1 MEYIAIA
8 VLLVFLTFALQF
20 FSFRRKSINCSI
32 DALKKTINTLP
43 VESTPSGRVMKSKLA
58 KQYYF
63 ISHRVK
69 SNDIRDYAKRI
80 FGIKSPQP
88 EHIAM
93 LLLMGLHNE
102 FLQEHQ
108 TTNFQ
113 PYEDLAKW
121 CNTAYEYL
129 IETERNKHLDT

>member
-8 VLLVFLTFALQF
+8 VLLVFLTFALQV

-80 FGIKSPQP
+80 FGIKSPPTRAYCDAFINGFTQRISSRAP
-88 EHIAM
+88 D
-93 LLLMGLHNE
+93 NE
-102 FLQEHQ
+102 FS
-108 TTNFQ
+108 T
-113 PYEDLAKW
+113 
-121 CNTAYEYL
+121 
-129 IETERNKHLDT
+129 I